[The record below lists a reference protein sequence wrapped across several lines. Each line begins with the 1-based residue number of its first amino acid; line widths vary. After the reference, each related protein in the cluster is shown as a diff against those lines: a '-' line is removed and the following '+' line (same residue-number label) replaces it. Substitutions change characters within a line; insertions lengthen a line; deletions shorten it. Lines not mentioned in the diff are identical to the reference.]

1 MKLALLGYGT
11 MGRAVEAAA
20 CERGHTVGVTID
32 DEDDWMAKLDD
43 VKGCDMA
50 IDFSTPGTAVSNIM
64 RCFDL
69 GLPVVVG
76 TTGW

>member
-1 MKLALLGYGT
+1 MALLGYGK

-50 IDFSTPGTAVSNIM
+50 ID
-64 RCFDL
+64 
-69 GLPVVVG
+69 
-76 TTGW
+76 

>member
-1 MKLALLGYGT
+1 MKLALLGYGK

-43 VKGCDMA
+43 VKGCDSWRA
-50 IDFSTPGTAVSNIM
+50 WCTTASSAGALFLWRRISVSA
-64 RCFDL
+64 
-69 GLPVVVG
+69 
-76 TTGW
+76 